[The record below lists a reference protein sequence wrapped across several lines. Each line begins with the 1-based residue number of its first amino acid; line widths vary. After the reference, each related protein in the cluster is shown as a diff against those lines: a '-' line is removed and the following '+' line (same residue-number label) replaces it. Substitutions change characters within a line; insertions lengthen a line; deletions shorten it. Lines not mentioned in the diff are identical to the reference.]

1 MRKPRNRSDAERLP
15 TVVYLQAADNAFAA
29 HTASQDLINGVV
41 GAKIGNV
48 VVCSPIDG
56 GHATPGI
63 VFHAQVHAAGVLSI
77 TCQNVTAAAINL
89 PATHVRCIVLPH

>member
-15 TVVYLQAADNAFAA
+15 TGIHNQPADNAFAA
-29 HTASQDLINGVV
+29 HTADQSLINGVV
-41 GAKIGNV
+41 GAKIGHLV
-48 VVCSPIDG
+48 IVGSVDG

-63 VFHAQVHAAGVLSI
+63 LFHGQVHADGVLSI

-89 PATHVRCIVLPH
+89 PSTNVRYIVIPN